1 MRAANQVLMTLL
13 RDIHILLSKQGRA
26 GTKAVD
32 GLLVENL
39 HPHGLDRRGAVE
51 LSRRDFA
58 AIQILADGDDHSYSP
73 TATTERS

>member
-1 MRAANQVLMTLL
+1 MTLL

-39 HPHGLDRRGAVE
+39 HPHGLYRRSAVE